1 MGIYA
6 PLSRDE
12 FLERHAEIAAIHPDG
27 ALCIAHMVEE
37 HEMLCRYLANI
48 PMTATMI
55 IALRRE
61 DAALRRAMFAHPV
74 PCGQQSADTDS
85 ATPPPDV

>member
-37 HEMLCRYLANI
+37 HEMLCRYLAGI
-48 PMTATMI
+48 PKTATLI
-55 IALRRE
+55 FALQREGEALRRV
-61 DAALRRAMFAHPV
+61 MFAHPV
-74 PCGQQSADTDS
+74 PCGQAAGTDS